1 MLDLQ
6 VEFKTFKEQEHETT
20 YKLTYKE
27 EVYLIIVPHN
37 EKFHNKLWECEKE
50 IPEELIWF
58 VDTIIRRSLENRRKD
73 CRKLY

>member
-6 VEFKTFKEQEHETT
+6 VEFKTFNEQEHETT

-27 EVYLIIVPHN
+27 EVYFIIVPHN
-37 EKFHNKLWECEKE
+37 GKFHNKLWECGKE

-58 VDTIIRRSLENRRKD
+58 VDTIIRRDLEK
-73 CRKLY
+73 CCLG